1 MAISPKELIEM
12 KMLSKVDGYV
22 ERIDDYLKTHEPMH
36 EWFEAT
42 IQSEI
47 PVVARHEIARR
58 YIEAGWYKV
67 YHHTTSENG
76 ERAGLSCFVFVTSDS
91 VGIFERA
98 HKNNLSTYWC
108 VSEDGVYKSPVTI
121 INK

>member
-12 KMLSKVDGYV
+12 KRLSQVDGYV

-36 EWFEAT
+36 EWFEET

-91 VGIFERA
+91 AEIFERA
-98 HKNNLSTYWC
+98 HKNN
-108 VSEDGVYKSPVTI
+108 
-121 INK
+121 